1 MDIVGGYNLVRRLG
15 VGSRSEVWLGHAAR
29 EPERTVA
36 VKIFRAQVSSAEIT
50 SQMDALVRVDAPHLL
65 RLLDVT
71 MVQGRPAL
79 ILQRMEPRGLLRRM
93 GAARPLS
100 AGEAVTVLAPL
111 ADAIATLH
119 LSGVSHGAVGVGSV
133 LFDDSGA
140 PVLASFGSARVFAD
154 RPSPAR
160 IDSEPSVDADREAFR
175 AMTITLLRSVGG
187 PRAALL
193 GEWVEQAEPALSGL
207 AERLFELAP
216 GEAIDLDG
224 AMEGVVGHE
233 PSAWSEL
240 RVAAVQR
247 PTAVQRQHVAEE
259 QVAEA
264 RVAAEDSVAGRA
276 LGLPEW
282 IERAVAGSPLARLR
296 ERALP
301 VLAKVRR
308 PVWVAG
314 GAGLAAL
321 VLAITLL
328 APGSSSGSAA
338 PPSAQSSPPLRAI
351 EGPEELPA
359 ALSAADPVA
368 AAEALITRREECFE
382 QLSSDCIDRVDQP
395 GSAGWEADRAM
406 VADLRAGEGEAPAAA
421 HGPATLVQT
430 LGDTAI
436 LTIDQGASIVLLV
449 RSDGRWW
456 LRDLMTG

>member
-50 SQMDALVRVDAPHLL
+50 SQMDALARADAPHLL

-79 ILQRMEPRGLLRRM
+79 ILPKLEPRGLLRRM

-160 IDSEPSVDADREAFR
+160 IDSELSVDADREAFR

-193 GEWVEQAEPALSGL
+193 GEWVEQAEPALAGL

-233 PSAWSEL
+233 PSAWAEL
-240 RVAAVQR
+240 RVAAG
-247 PTAVQRQHVAEE
+247 QRQHVAEE

-264 RVAAEDSVAGRA
+264 RVAAKDSVAGRA

-282 IERAVAGSPLARLR
+282 IARAVAGSPLARLR

-406 VADLRAGEGEAPAAA
+406 VADLRAGAGEAPAAA